1 MRNTRYAPSGMVCSI
16 DHLASAAGV
25 TALDRGGS
33 AADAAIAANAV
44 LAVTSPHMCGLG
56 GDLFALVH
64 DGPAPSGPRPG
75 PVRDGHPT
83 DGGPGHALNASGRSG
98 GGADGGPVHAP
109 NASGRSGG
117 GADGGPVHALNLSGR
132 AGTGADRGPVHA
144 LNASGRA
151 GSGADA
157 GRLRAEGHRRMPHRL
172 DVRSVPV
179 PGCVDGWLALHARYG
194 RLPLADVFAPAVRL
208 ARDGFPA
215 SPLLAPMAR
224 EIADRPDAG
233 DLAEIR
239 AAGDRVRRPGVA
251 RALEAVAEGG
261 RAGFYLGEFGEGLLE
276 LGSGE
281 YTRADL
287 ERDNADWVE
296 PLRVRAFGHDVW
308 SAPPNS
314 QGYLLLLS
322 LGILDGLELPPSTAH
337 AAWAHALARS
347 ARAAAHDRD
356 ALLHEHATGLLSP
369 AEIERRR
376 ALTGRGDLKV
386 PAADGDTTYLCAVDG
401 DGLAVSLIQSNASG
415 FGSFLFEP
423 RTGINLH
430 NRGIGFSLEPGHP
443 AEYGPG
449 RRPPHTLTP
458 ALITRPDGSLR
469 SVAGTMG
476 GDAQPQILLQIITRL
491 LRYGQSPGEAIA
503 APRWRFGSGTGFDTW
518 RRAEGAVVELEDGTG
533 WRDGLAALGHR
544 VSAVPG
550 GAFGH
555 AHLIDVLP
563 DGMLAGATDP
573 RALTGAAIG
582 R

>member
-1 MRNTRYAPSGMVCSI
+1 MVCSI

-64 DGPAPSGPRPG
+64 DGSAPA
-75 PVRDGHPT
+75 
-83 DGGPGHALNASGRSG
+83 
-98 GGADGGPVHAP
+98 GGAPGGTV
-109 NASGRSGG
+109 R
-117 GADGGPVHALNLSGR
+117 
-132 AGTGADRGPVHA
+132 A

-157 GRLRAEGHRRMPHRL
+157 GRLRGEGHRLMPHRL

-194 RLPLADVFAPAVRL
+194 RLPLAELFAPAIRL

-215 SPLLAPMAR
+215 SPLLAPR
-224 EIADRPDAG
+224 VRDVADRPGAA
-233 DLAEIR
+233 DLAGVR
-239 AAGDRVRRPGVA
+239 TAGDRVRRPGVA
-251 RALEAVAEGG
+251 RALEAVAAGG

-276 LGSGE
+276 LGAGE

-287 ERDNADWVE
+287 ERAHADWVE

-322 LGILDGLELPPSTAH
+322 LGILDGLDLPHSTTS
-337 AAWAHALARS
+337 AAWAHVLAGA
-347 ARAAAHDRD
+347 ARAAAHDRV
-356 ALLHEHATGLLSP
+356 AVLHEHATGLLSP

-376 ALTGRGDLKV
+376 AAAGRRDLPV

-401 DGLAVSLIQSNASG
+401 DGLGVSLIQSNASG

-458 ALITRPDGSLR
+458 ALVTRPDGSLR
-469 SVAGTMG
+469 AVAGTMG
-476 GDAQPQILLQIITRL
+476 GDAQPQILLQVLTRL
-491 LRYGQSPGEAIA
+491 LRHGQDPGAVIA
-503 APRWRFGSGTGFDTW
+503 APRWRFGSDTGFDTW
-518 RRAEGAVVELEDGTG
+518 QRAKSAEGTVVELEDGTG
-533 WRDGLAALGHR
+533 WQDGLSALGHR
-544 VSAVPG
+544 VSPVPG

-555 AHLIDVLP
+555 AHLIEVLP
-563 DGMLAGATDP
+563 DGMLAGAADP
-573 RALTGAAIG
+573 RSLTGAAIG

>member
-1 MRNTRYAPSGMVCSI
+1 RNTRYAPTGMVCTV
-16 DHLASAAGV
+16 DHLASAAGIA
-25 TALDRGGS
+25 ALDRGGS

-64 DGPAPSGPRPG
+64 TPDPQPPG
-75 PVRDGHPT
+75 HH
-83 DGGPGHALNASGRSG
+83 GPGHHTAGHHGPGRHEPIHSGRG
-98 GGADGGPVHAP
+98 EGGAVY
-109 NASGRSGG
+109 
-117 GADGGPVHALNLSGR
+117 
-132 AGTGADRGPVHA
+132 A

-151 GSGADA
+151 GSGADPE
-157 GRLRAEGHRRMPHRL
+157 RLRAEGHRDMPYRL

-179 PGCVDGWLALHARYG
+179 PGCVDGWLALHGRFG
-194 RLPLADVFAPAVRL
+194 RLPLDELLAPAVRL

-215 SPLLAPMAR
+215 APLLVPRVR
-224 EIADRPDAG
+224 EIADLPGAG
-233 DLAEIR
+233 DFAGVR
-239 AAGDRVRRPGVA
+239 AAGDRVRGPGVA
-251 RALEAVAEGG
+251 RALEAVARSG

-276 LGSGE
+276 LGGGGE

-287 ERDNADWVE
+287 ERVNADWVE

-322 LGILDGLELPPSTAH
+322 LGVLDGLDLPPSPSH
-337 AAWAHALARS
+337 AAWAHALAEASRV
-347 ARAAAHDRD
+347 AAYDRV

-376 ALTGRGDLKV
+376 ALIGRRDLTV

-401 DGLAVSLIQSNASG
+401 DGLGVSLIQSNAAG

-458 ALITRPDGSLR
+458 ALVTRPDGSLR
-469 SVAGTMG
+469 TVAGTMG
-476 GDAQPQILLQIITRL
+476 GDAQPQILLQVLTRL
-491 LRYGQSPGEAIA
+491 LRYGQTPGEAIA
-503 APRWRFGSGTGFDTW
+503 APRWRFSGGTGFDTW
-518 RRAEGAVVELEDGTG
+518 SRAEGAVIELEDGTR
-533 WRDGLAALGHR
+533 WRDGLTALGHR
-544 VSAVPG
+544 VTAVPG

-563 DGMLAGATDP
+563 DGTLAGAADP